1 VGKIAVDKIINGL
14 ITRKVCVM
22 HLDSLKIKNFRI
34 LEDVTIEKLGHV
46 NLIVGKNNSGKTAIL
61 EAIHLLAS
69 GFFPSSVMSIARNRD
84 DIKRVSIEERRT
96 ETRVAFENFFFG
108 RRYPN
113 IQDENIFIG
122 DSKNHLTVSYIFY
135 QEIETIEKSDDLT
148 LVRTEQK
155 IMINDND
162 NIGDYDGKYRPA
174 LQIKV
179 ANEQSKIVDLEEDE
193 NLSYRKLQSFKKL
206 FNISNVESSVSSI
219 DDLAKEWDN
228 IIFSDDETHVIDA
241 LRIIEPKIESLAF
254 LSDDYQHLR
263 FDRNRII
270 RGDEVRVPYVK
281 LSGVEGRTP
290 LHSMGDGVFRL
301 LQIIL
306 KLFSAKNGFLLI
318 DEFENGLHYSVQ
330 PKVWELIFE
339 LAHRFNIQ
347 VFATTHSWD
356 CIESF
361 SQVAKD
367 RTDMKGVL
375 FRMGHSVRKS
385 DKGKLIATVFDE
397 DDLYNLTK
405 MNIEVR

>member
-1 VGKIAVDKIINGL
+1 MRECIAANE
-14 ITRKVCVM
+14 
-22 HLDSLKIKNFRI
+22 LK
-34 LEDVTIEKLGHV
+34 
-46 NLIVGKNNSGKTAIL
+46 
-61 EAIHLLAS
+61 
-69 GFFPSSVMSIARNRD
+69 
-84 DIKRVSIEERRT
+84 
-96 ETRVAFENFFFG
+96 
-108 RRYPN
+108 
-113 IQDENIFIG
+113 
-122 DSKNHLTVSYIFY
+122 YIFY

-193 NLSYRKLQSFKKL
+193 NLSYRKLQSFKRL

-306 KLFSAKNGFLLI
+306 NSFKPLLWGFTFVLCLITIKILRLWKQLLKLHLTLQK
-318 DEFENGLHYSVQ
+318 
-330 PKVWELIFE
+330 
-339 LAHRFNIQ
+339 RFNVILLLK
-347 VFATTHSWD
+347 TTPNTPILEAYQSSLLLTYRSYRE
-356 CIESF
+356 IP
-361 SQVAKD
+361 
-367 RTDMKGVL
+367 
-375 FRMGHSVRKS
+375 
-385 DKGKLIATVFDE
+385 
-397 DDLYNLTK
+397 LYLTTLL
-405 MNIEVR
+405 